1 MRFMGQSRSF
11 LLASFCVE
19 AVAVASTFRIPTVG
33 SHYPYYIL
41 LALTFRVMVQRL
53 LARKTTSKSLPLG
66 PLPFRLL
73 MPVVAGRRNGFF
85 GAPTV
90 LRTILSTKSRGPLFR
105 SCRTQKASPTPSG
118 PAAVDDGKESFAC
131 HAHGP

>member
-1 MRFMGQSRSF
+1 MLFMGQSRSL

-73 MPVVAGRRNGFF
+73 MPVVAGHRNGFF
-85 GAPTV
+85 GRTDGPEDGFEHQEPRSSVPFVPNPESVADTV
-90 LRTILSTKSRGPLFR
+90 RSRGGR
-105 SCRTQKASPTPSG
+105 
-118 PAAVDDGKESFAC
+118 
-131 HAHGP
+131 